1 MILVVWLD
9 RLLAALTAPGVWL
22 ALAVGVLVGWF
33 LG

>member
-9 RLLAALTAPGVWL
+9 RLFACFASPVPWL
-22 ALAVGVLVGWF
+22 ALAVGVLIGWV